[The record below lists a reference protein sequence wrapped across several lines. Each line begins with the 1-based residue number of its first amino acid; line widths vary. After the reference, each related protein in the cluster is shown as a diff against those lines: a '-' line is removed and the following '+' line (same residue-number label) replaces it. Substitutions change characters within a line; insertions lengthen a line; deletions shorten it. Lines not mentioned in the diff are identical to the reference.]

1 MDLGMSLSDF
11 AYCDIRDR
19 IMAGMYD
26 HEYIF
31 TTNRFAE
38 ELGTTPT
45 PVKEALNR
53 LVQEGFLT
61 SIPRRGYRLKPV
73 FLKDVYDLLDTRTI
87 IETGAAHDVAKNAPR
102 HPEILKKMQKSIE
115 ISLQMR
121 ADPSM
126 ADTSEPLR
134 KLEHEFHMLYVELTE
149 NQMLISLYQNI
160 WNKNVLFY
168 LYNLIQYPISLR
180 RNGFDSH
187 REIYEAIL
195 RGDSDKLAET
205 AFHHLDGTRQILD
218 GIASTKDQY
227 GILI

>member
-1 MDLGMSLSDF
+1 M
-11 AYCDIRDR
+11 
-19 IMAGMYD
+19 
-26 HEYIF
+26 
-31 TTNRFAE
+31 
-38 ELGTTPT
+38 
-45 PVKEALNR
+45 
-53 LVQEGFLT
+53 
-61 SIPRRGYRLKPV
+61 
-73 FLKDVYDLLDTRTI
+73 YDLLDTRTI

-195 RGDSDKLAET
+195 RGDSDKLPKPLSIIWTVRAKSSTNCLYKGSIRHPNLTLSMRNERE
-205 AFHHLDGTRQILD
+205 LMRILLV
-218 GIASTKDQY
+218 GQPHFQEEINVCFRNRITPSTLSSLLPTMKPRCSEYAMKSQLSPLSTP
-227 GILI
+227 GFIEPTSWKP